1 MADYDL
7 PIIETDLYALEK
19 GGYIVCDETDCRYV
33 LYNQILSQVAERG
46 KGLLRDPQLLTRVV
60 VKIQAAW
67 RGA

>member
-1 MADYDL
+1 MPVL
-7 PIIETDLYALEK
+7 ETDLDTLEK
-19 GGYIVCDETDCRYV
+19 GGYLVADETDCRYV
-33 LYNQILSQVAERG
+33 LYNSILSQVAERG